1 MKRDRSTKLILTA
14 LITVVFLI
22 GCEREDE
29 IRDMERTPAVP
40 LANAAE
46 LIADSVF
53 LYAQTVYLWNDL
65 LPAYAAFNP
74 RQYVSTDQLAGMTQ
88 ELLAIADYAINPETG
103 QSYEFYA
110 QNTGAPK
117 YSYVDNPGNNG
128 SLANVAGRQALV
140 DMDGQAND
148 LGLLVGAYGSSNSD
162 YTLYVQAVF
171 KGSPAGRAGI
181 KRGDR
186 ITHINGR
193 GLGSNFNAEYPTID
207 EAFYT
212 DGAPVQVILE
222 GIRTDGTRFSETLSK
237 ESYRPSV
244 VLCDSV
250 YRAAGR
256 SIGYVALYQFND
268 LENLGTEL
276 DRVFNRFS
284 AAGVDG
290 LIVDLRYNGGGYVA
304 TAEYMA
310 NLIAPAT
317 LTGRTM
323 FSERFNES
331 MQQGRVDILKNQP
344 VSGTRYTY
352 ADYDYSEA
360 ANTYTFTKNGGPAS
374 VSSVVFIVTGETAS
388 ASELL
393 INSLAPHMDVK
404 LVGATTFGKP
414 VGFFP
419 LKIGEYEIYS
429 VCLKRPILKVLRTTT
444 PEWFPTMRNMM
455 IRVMVSGTC
464 RKPVS
469 RQPMAI

>member
-1 MKRDRSTKLILTA
+1 
-14 LITVVFLI
+14 
-22 GCEREDE
+22 
-29 IRDMERTPAVP
+29 
-40 LANAAE
+40 
-46 LIADSVF
+46 
-53 LYAQTVYLWNDL
+53 
-65 LPAYAAFNP
+65 
-74 RQYVSTDQLAGMTQ
+74 
-88 ELLAIADYAINPETG
+88 
-103 QSYEFYA
+103 
-110 QNTGAPK
+110 
-117 YSYVDNPGNNG
+117 
-128 SLANVAGRQALV
+128 
-140 DMDGQAND
+140 
-148 LGLLVGAYGSSNSD
+148 
-162 YTLYVQAVF
+162 
-171 KGSPAGRAGI
+171 
-181 KRGDR
+181 
-186 ITHINGR
+186 
-193 GLGSNFNAEYPTID
+193 
-207 EAFYT
+207 
-212 DGAPVQVILE
+212 
-222 GIRTDGTRFSETLSK
+222 
-237 ESYRPSV
+237 
-244 VLCDSV
+244 
-250 YRAAGR
+250 
-256 SIGYVALYQFND
+256 
-268 LENLGTEL
+268 
-276 DRVFNRFS
+276 RVFNRFS